1 MTTFYVATLAR
12 YVLVE
17 AEDET
22 DARVAGQAALHE
34 LYADLRDRLGRDVP
48 IEIRTI
54 RPATTDEIE
63 LWRWHHETLAR
74 EAQWQARRHP
84 A

>member
-1 MTTFYVATLAR
+1 MTTYYVATLAR

-17 AEDET
+17 AEDESA
-22 DARVAGQAALHE
+22 ARVAGHAALYE
-34 LYADLRDRLGRDVP
+34 LCADLRERLGRDVP

-54 RPATTDEIE
+54 RAATTEEIDMMK
-63 LWRWHHETLAR
+63 WHHEMLAR
-74 EAQWQARRHP
+74 EAAWQARRNP

>member
-1 MTTFYVATLAR
+1 MTTYYVATLAR

-17 AEDET
+17 AEDEST
-22 DARVAGQAALHE
+22 ARVAGHAALYD
-34 LYADLRDRLGRDVP
+34 LYVDLRDRLGRDVP

-54 RPATTDEIE
+54 RPATTDEIDMMN
-63 LWRWHHETLAR
+63 WHHQMLAH
-74 EAQWQARRHP
+74 EAEWQARRNP

>member
-1 MTTFYVATLAR
+1 MTTYYVATLAR

-22 DARVAGQAALHE
+22 TARERGYTALHA
-34 LYADLRDRLGRDVP
+34 LYSDVCERLGRDVS

-54 RPATTDEIE
+54 REATTEEIE
-63 LWRWHHETLAR
+63 LCNWHNEMVAR
-74 EAQWQARRHP
+74 ERH
-84 A
+84 

>member
-17 AEDET
+17 ADNESA
-22 DARVAGQAALHE
+22 ARIAGHAALYD
-34 LYADLRDRLGRDVP
+34 LYADLRERLGRDVP

-54 RPATTDEIE
+54 RPATTDEIDM
-63 LWRWHHETLAR
+63 LKWHNEMLAC
-74 EAQWQARRHP
+74 EADWQARRNP

>member
-17 AEDET
+17 ADDET
-22 DARVAGQAALHE
+22 AARVVGHAALYD
-34 LYADLRDRLGRDVP
+34 LYADLRERLGRDVP

-54 RPATTDEIE
+54 RPATTDEIDMMK
-63 LWRWHHETLAR
+63 WHRAMLAR
-74 EAQWQARRHP
+74 EAEWQARRNP